1 MCRKEVRSDAQ
12 GARFQAPAAY
22 KQTFPLI
29 FLFLGGEI
37 KLSLLAANRQV
48 LLRHKYVLWHSL
60 ALKCID

>member
-1 MCRKEVRSDAQ
+1 MCRKEMRSDAH
-12 GARFQAPAAY
+12 GAWFQAPAAY

-48 LLRHKYVLWHSL
+48 LLRHKYVLWLSL